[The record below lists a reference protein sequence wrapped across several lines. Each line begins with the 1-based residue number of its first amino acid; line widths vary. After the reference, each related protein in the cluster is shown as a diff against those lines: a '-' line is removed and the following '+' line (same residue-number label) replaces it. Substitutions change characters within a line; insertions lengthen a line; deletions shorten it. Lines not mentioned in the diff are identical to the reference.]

1 MDDNKKALKELL
13 EILVEHP
20 DLAKRIMITIKP
32 NRIIQS
38 NETPTDNK

>member
-1 MDDNKKALKELL
+1 MDDNKKALKELP

-20 DLAKRIMITIKP
+20 DLAERITITIKS

-38 NETPTDNK
+38 NEAPTDNK

>member
-20 DLAKRIMITIKP
+20 DLARA
-32 NRIIQS
+32 
-38 NETPTDNK
+38 DNNHDQTQQNHSEQRDPHG

>member
-20 DLAKRIMITIKP
+20 ELAERITITIKP
-32 NRIIQS
+32 NKISQS
-38 NETPTDNK
+38 DKKPTDR